1 MTNQREAA
9 QGNGASSG
17 AYSTEPASAPTYDD
31 MEYMDSDPLRP
42 ARGIV
47 NGIIIAIALWC
58 ALWLTLAVVL

>member
-9 QGNGASSG
+9 HDN
-17 AYSTEPASAPTYDD
+17 D
-31 MEYMDSDPLRP
+31 DPLRP